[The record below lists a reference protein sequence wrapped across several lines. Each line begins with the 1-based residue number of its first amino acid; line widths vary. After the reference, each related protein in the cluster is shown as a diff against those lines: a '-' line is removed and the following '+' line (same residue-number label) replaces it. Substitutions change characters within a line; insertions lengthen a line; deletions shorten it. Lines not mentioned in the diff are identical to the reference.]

1 MLSTRSFLGAVAVT
15 FSLILLSGGRVSAA
29 DGTIKGN
36 ITVNG
41 KPLAA
46 GKITFHLDN
55 DQFVGAKVKNG
66 SYTVDRVPVGTH
78 RITVEG
84 EGVPARYSSED
95 TTGLMAEVKEG
106 ANQFDVALQK

>member
-1 MLSTRSFLGAVAVT
+1 MLSTRSILCVAAVT
-15 FSLILLSGGRVSAA
+15 FSLILFPCGRVAAA
-29 DGTIKGN
+29 DGTVKGN

-55 DQFVGAKVKNG
+55 GQFVGAKFKNG

-84 EGVPARYSSED
+84 EGVPAKYSSED

-106 ANQFDVALQK
+106 AANLDLALVK